1 VKERPRTLVL
11 LGHPLTHTLSPRM
24 QNAALRAAGIELTY
38 QPLDVAPE
46 GLADVLAGLRLAH
59 GAGNV
64 TIPHKE
70 SVAHACARVTDV
82 ARRVGA
88 VNTFWTEQDELV
100 GDNTDVAGFQAL
112 AAPLLGN
119 VAPPVRLALL
129 GAGGGAAAVCA
140 AMGAWRGAR
149 VRVFNRHPDRASR
162 LAARFPEGVVVAE
175 SARDAVA
182 DANVVV
188 NATPVGLLGNE
199 LPVPIATLRR
209 DAVVMDLAYRP
220 NETAWVR
227 AAREA
232 GHVAADGLEML
243 VAQGA
248 YAFERWFGFAP
259 DVAAMRAALAT

>member
-1 VKERPRTLVL
+1 MNDPPRTLVL
-11 LGHPLTHTLSPRM
+11 LGHPVAHTLSPRM
-24 QNAALRAAGIELTY
+24 QNAALRDAGIALTY
-38 QPLDVAPE
+38 QPMDVPPE
-46 GLADVLAGLRLAH
+46 GLSDVLQRLRVAH

-70 SVAHACARVTDV
+70 SVARACARVTDV
-82 ARRVGA
+82 AIRVGA
-88 VNTFWTEQDELV
+88 VNTFWTEQGELV

-112 AAPLLGN
+112 AAALLGN
-119 VAPPVRLALL
+119 VPPQAQLALL

-140 AMGAWRGAR
+140 AASTWPGAS
-149 VRVFNRHPDRASR
+149 VRVFNRHAERAAR
-162 LAARFPEGVVVAE
+162 LAARFPGCVVVAA

-182 DANVVV
+182 DAGVVV
-188 NATPVGLLGNE
+188 NATPVGLLDEE
-199 LPVPIATLRR
+199 LPVPIDALRR
-209 DAVVMDLAYRP
+209 DAVVMDLAYHP

-248 YAFERWFGFAP
+248 CAFERWFGFP
-259 DVAAMRAALAT
+259 PNVAAMRAALAT